1 MDFSFSDEQNA
12 LREVARKIL
21 EAECTPDRLREIETS
36 DERIDRRLWAE
47 LAKANLLGAALPEA
61 HGGSGYGFFELC
73 VLLEEIGR
81 TVAPVP
87 AWATLV
93 CGALPIARFGNAAQQ
108 KQWLPGVVAGDVILS
123 AALQEPNNVD
133 PLAPLT
139 KATKDGG
146 ARQPAGSSGWKLSG
160 EKFCV
165 PAAFVAERILVP
177 ANTGDGK
184 VGLFLV
190 DPHAPGVKLEK
201 QFVTDR
207 EIQGWLT
214 LDGVQ
219 IGADDVI
226 GDPVAGRA
234 SLEWLVERAT
244 AALCAIQVGV
254 ADRALR
260 ITAAYGAERRQFD
273 RPIGSFQAF
282 HTRAADAY
290 VELEVLR
297 LVTWQ
302 AAYLL
307 AKQET
312 ATDAVSIAKFF
323 AGDSAHTVT
332 YAAEHLH
339 GGIGADVDYP
349 VHRYYLWSR
358 QIELSLGSGAAHL
371 AALGDRLAG

>member
-21 EAECTPDRLREIETS
+21 EAECAPDRLREIERS
-36 DERIDRRLWAE
+36 DERIDRRLWSE

-87 AWATLV
+87 AWATLA
-93 CGALPIARFGNAAQQ
+93 CGALPIAQFGNAAQQ
-108 KQWLPGVVAGDVILS
+108 KRWLPGVVAGDVILS
-123 AALQEPNNVD
+123 AALQEPNNAD
-133 PLAPLT
+133 PLAPTT
-139 KATKDGG
+139 KATKDGN
-146 ARQPAGSSGWKLSG
+146 GWKLSG

-165 PAAFVAERILVP
+165 PAAFVAERIVVP
-177 ANTGDGK
+177 AATAAEPSGSSGPGK

-190 DPHAPGVKLEK
+190 DPRAKGVKLEK
-201 QFVTDR
+201 QLVTNR

-214 LDGVQ
+214 LDGVAVA
-219 IGADDVI
+219 ADDVL
-226 GDPVAGRA
+226 GDPTAGRA
-234 SLEWLVERAT
+234 ALQWLVERAT
-244 AALCAIQVGV
+244 AALCAMQVGV

-260 ITAAYGAERRQFD
+260 LTAAYGAERKQFD

-297 LVTWQ
+297 LATWQ

-312 ATDAVSIAKFF
+312 ASDAVSIAKFF
-323 AGDSAHTVT
+323 AGDAAHTVT

-358 QIELSLGSGAAHL
+358 QSELTLGSGAAHL
-371 AALGDRLAG
+371 SALGDRLAG

>member
-21 EAECTPDRLREIETS
+21 EAECAPERLREIEKS

-81 TVAPVP
+81 CVAPVP

-93 CGALPIARFGNAAQQ
+93 CGALPIAKFGTPAQQ
-108 KQWLPGVVAGDVILS
+108 KRWLPGVVAGDVLLT
-123 AALQEPNNVD
+123 AALQEANNVD
-133 PLAPLT
+133 SLAPAT
-139 KATKDGG
+139 RATKDGD
-146 ARQPAGSSGWKLSG
+146 GWKLSG

-177 ANTGDGK
+177 AATGDGK

-190 DPHAPGVKLEK
+190 DPRAKGVKLEK
-201 QFVTDR
+201 QLVTDR
-207 EIQGWLT
+207 EIQGSLT
-214 LDGVQ
+214 LDGVRV
-219 IGADDVI
+219 ATDDVL
-226 GDPVAGRA
+226 GDPGAGRA
-234 SLEWLVERAT
+234 QLQWLVERAA
-244 AALCAIQVGV
+244 AALCAMQVGV
-254 ADRALR
+254 AERALR
-260 ITAAYGAERRQFD
+260 ITAAYGAERRQFGV
-273 RPIGSFQAF
+273 PIGSFQAF

-290 VELEVLR
+290 VDLEVLR
-297 LVTWQ
+297 LVVWQ

-323 AGDSAHTVT
+323 AGEAAHNVT

-358 QIELSLGSGAAHL
+358 QIELTLGSGAAHL
-371 AALGDRLAG
+371 SALGDRLAG

>member
-21 EAECTPDRLREIETS
+21 EAECTPDRLREIEKS

-108 KQWLPGVVAGDVILS
+108 KRWLPGVVAGDVILT

-133 PLAPLT
+133 PLAPLA

-190 DPHAPGVKLEK
+190 DPHAVGREAREAVRHRPRDPGLADARRRTRGRGRRARRSLGRSRVA
-201 QFVTDR
+201 R
-207 EIQGWLT
+207 SGWSSARPRRSARSRSVSPT
-214 LDGVQ
+214 
-219 IGADDVI
+219 ARCAS
-226 GDPVAGRA
+226 PPPTAPSAGSSTARSAPSRRSTPARPTPTSNSRCCA
-234 SLEWLVERAT
+234 SSPGRPRTCSRSRRRRPTPCRSRSSSRAT
-244 AALCAIQVGV
+244 RRTPSPMRRSTC
-254 ADRALR
+254 
-260 ITAAYGAERRQFD
+260 TAESA
-273 RPIGSFQAF
+273 PTS
-282 HTRAADAY
+282 T
-290 VELEVLR
+290 
-297 LVTWQ
+297 TPC
-302 AAYLL
+302 
-307 AKQET
+307 T
-312 ATDAVSIAKFF
+312 ATTCGRGRS
-323 AGDSAHTVT
+323 S
-332 YAAEHLH
+332 
-339 GGIGADVDYP
+339 
-349 VHRYYLWSR
+349 
-358 QIELSLGSGAAHL
+358 
-371 AALGDRLAG
+371 

>member
-1 MDFSFSDEQNA
+1 MDFAFSDEQNA

-21 EAECTPDRLREIETS
+21 EAECVPERLREIEKS

-61 HGGSGYGFFELC
+61 YGGSDYGFFELC

-81 TVAPVP
+81 CVAPVP

-93 CGALPIARFGNAAQQ
+93 CGALPIARFGSDAQ
-108 KQWLPGVVAGDVILS
+108 KKRWLPGVVAGDVILT
-123 AALQEPNNVD
+123 AALQEANNVD
-133 PLAPLT
+133 PLAPVT
-139 KATKDGG
+139 KATKDG
-146 ARQPAGSSGWKLSG
+146 APRQPSGSSDWKLNG

-177 ANTGDGK
+177 AKTGEGN

-190 DPHAPGVKLEK
+190 DPRAKGVKLEK

-207 EIQGWLT
+207 EIQGSLT
-214 LDGVQ
+214 LDGVRV
-219 IGADDVI
+219 AAEDVI
-226 GDPVAGRA
+226 GDPSAGRA
-234 SLEWLVERAT
+234 QLQWLVERAA
-244 AALCAIQVGV
+244 AALCAMQVGV

-260 ITAAYGAERRQFD
+260 ITATYGAERRQFD

-290 VELEVLR
+290 VDLEVLR
-297 LVTWQ
+297 LVSWE

-307 AKQET
+307 SKHEI
-312 ATDAVSIAKFF
+312 ATDAVAIAKFF
-323 AGDSAHTVT
+323 AGEAGHNVT

-358 QIELSLGSGAAHL
+358 QIELTLGSGAAHL

>member
-21 EAECTPDRLREIETS
+21 EAECTPDRLREIEKS
-36 DERIDRRLWAE
+36 DERIDRALWAE

-93 CGALPIARFGNAAQQ
+93 CGALPIAQFGSAAQQ
-108 KQWLPGVVAGDVILS
+108 KRWLPGVVAGDAILS
-123 AALQEPNNVD
+123 AALHEPNNTD
-133 PLAPLT
+133 PLAPVT
-139 KATKDGG
+139 KATKDG
-146 ARQPAGSSGWKLSG
+146 SGWKLTG
-160 EKFCV
+160 AKFLV
-165 PAAFVAERILVP
+165 PAAFIAQRIVVP
-177 ANTGDGK
+177 ATTGEGR

-190 DPHAPGVKLEK
+190 DPRADGVGLVK
-201 QFVTDR
+201 QLVTDR
-207 EIQGWLT
+207 QIQGWLA
-214 LDGVQ
+214 LDRVQ
-219 IGADDVI
+219 VGADDVL
-226 GDPVAGRA
+226 GDPTAGRA
-234 SLEWLVERAT
+234 SLQWLVERAT

-260 ITAAYGAERRQFD
+260 LTAAYGAERRQFD

-323 AGDSAHTVT
+323 AGDSAHNVT

-339 GGIGADVDYP
+339 GGIGADIDYP

-358 QIELSLGSGAAHL
+358 QIELTLGAGAAHL